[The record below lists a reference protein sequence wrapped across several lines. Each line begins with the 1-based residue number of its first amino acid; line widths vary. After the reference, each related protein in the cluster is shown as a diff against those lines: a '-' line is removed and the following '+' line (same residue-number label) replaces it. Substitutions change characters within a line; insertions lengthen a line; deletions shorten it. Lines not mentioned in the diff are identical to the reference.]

1 MSFKTVRAKFQPEQ
15 ITDFGYGSKQF
26 KLRAVYSNNP
36 GEDNQF
42 STATPSGTIE
52 MTVSNPEV
60 MDFFQHGKKYYVDF
74 TECPEE
80 KQV

>member
-1 MSFKTVRAKFQPEQ
+1 MSRKLRAKFQTGS

-26 KLRAVYSNNP
+26 KLSAVYSNNP

-42 STATPSGTIE
+42 SQATPSGTIE
-52 MTVSNPEV
+52 MMVSNPDA

-74 TECPEE
+74 TEAPE
-80 KQV
+80 